1 MGGDAGRLARI
12 HPFRSLDRRPSGPG
26 HSLHRPCH
34 QSHRR
39 WAPRRA
45 RSQDAERVMAPH
57 LLEIRNLCVSFA
69 TRHGAF
75 KAVDGFDLTLERNEV
90 LAIVGESG
98 SGKSV
103 AMLAAM
109 GLLPPAA
116 TVSANRMAFEGLDLL
131 TLSANDRRKL
141 AGKAM
146 AMIFQEPMSSLNPCF
161 TVGFQIGEALKVH
174 LNLKRAERERRVV
187 ELLAEV
193 GIPDA
198 ERRVRAYPH
207 QLSGGMS
214 QRVMI
219 AIALACRPK
228 LLIAD
233 EPTTALD
240 VTIQAQILDLLLSL
254 RRQNGMGLVL
264 ITHDMGVVAETSDRV
279 IVQYAGQEMETN
291 ATRDLFADP
300 HHPYTA
306 ALLAALPERANGR
319 RLPAIPGVVPGPFDR
334 PRGCVFSPRCAFAFD
349 ACHDAEPRPAAA
361 ALGRARCLSPLV
373 AGVPKAHELQ
383 GAAR

>member
-1 MGGDAGRLARI
+1 M
-12 HPFRSLDRRPSGPG
+12 P
-26 HSLHRPCH
+26 
-34 QSHRR
+34 
-39 WAPRRA
+39 
-45 RSQDAERVMAPH
+45 
-57 LLEIRNLCVSFA
+57 LLEIRNLSVSFA

-116 TVSANRMAFEGLDLL
+116 TVSADRMAFDGADLL
-131 TLSANDRRKL
+131 SMSADQRRRLS
-141 AGKAM
+141 GKAM
-146 AMIFQEPMSSLNPCF
+146 AMIFQEPMASLNPCF

-174 LNLKRAERERRVV
+174 LGLKRAERERRVV
-187 ELLAEV
+187 ELLSEV
-193 GIPDA
+193 GIADA
-198 ERRVRAYPH
+198 ERRARAWPH
-207 QLSGGMS
+207 QLSGGMN

-219 AIALACRPK
+219 AMALACRPK

-240 VTIQAQILDLLLSL
+240 VTIQAQILDLLMRLARES
-254 RRQNGMGLVL
+254 GMGLVL
-264 ITHDMGVVAETSDRV
+264 VTHDMGVVAETADRV
-279 IVQYAGQEMETN
+279 IVQYAGREMETN
-291 ATRDLFADP
+291 AARELFADP

-306 ALLAALPERANGR
+306 ALLAALPERASGR
-319 RLPAIPGVVPGPFDR
+319 RLPAIPGVAPGPFDR
-334 PRGCVFSPRCAFAFD
+334 PRGCVFSSRCAFVFD
-349 ACHDAEPRPAAA
+349 ACRDVEPPPAPA
-361 ALGRARCLSPLV
+361 ALGRARCLAPLV
-373 AGVPKAHELQ
+373 AGAPCERQ